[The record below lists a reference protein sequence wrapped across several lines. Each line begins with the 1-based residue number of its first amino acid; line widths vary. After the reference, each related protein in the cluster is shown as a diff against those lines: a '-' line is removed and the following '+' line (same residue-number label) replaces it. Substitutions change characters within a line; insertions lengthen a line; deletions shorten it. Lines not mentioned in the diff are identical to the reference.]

1 MIKDFQLQT
10 INDIP
15 VEITPIPGINSLQ
28 LNYEAS
34 IGGANA
40 PEPGADKTSE
50 NVSAGIASQGALATL
65 NSVGTDQILDEA
77 ITSLKIAAGAVS
89 AAKTSIAAINPST
102 GEINAN
108 KVGTTQ
114 IDTNAVTEAKIL
126 ASAITENKIAVN
138 AVTESKIL
146 ASAITEAKIA
156 VNAVTEGKIASN
168 AVSTSKLAL
177 AAVTA
182 DIIAA
187 SAITENKIYTG
198 AVTADKIAANAITS
212 AKIDANA
219 IIAGKIAAGVITATE
234 ISAGAITTEK
244 LYALSVTSDKVD
256 ALAITAGKIAAGA
269 VTTEKLY
276 ALAVTTDK
284 IDALAIT
291 AAKIA
296 AGAITAEKIS
306 AGAVTASKI
315 TSYNFI
321 MSAGSFSNNSPS
333 AGRISWSSVKVVYNG
348 TEYTISNSSCS
359 ATEKHIYWQLSNPTV
374 FSSSVSLPAL
384 GNDDF
389 LVAFNNSG
397 AAIMVWNSTVING
410 NRITAG
416 SISAT
421 QIAANSITANEI
433 AATTITANEIAAST
447 ITAAKMNVSQL
458 SAITA
463 NLGSITSG
471 TVTGALLQ
479 TSSSDNTGVKMS
491 SAIGGINV
499 YGEALNILDTAGT
512 LYGYVGGYNGYMAL
526 RAVSGRNM
534 LIGADNA
541 TVFFGNNVG
550 TAVPAGGL
558 LGSSSAPW
566 NTIYGGNLVSNNL
579 YATNSAS
586 YLRWFSSAWNF
597 QHKVVAPEVSTP
609 YLTGINTIRLDST
622 ASPLTDNG
630 SIYFNGTHLY
640 VRIGGAWKQLDN

>member
-50 NVSAGIASQGALATL
+50 NVAAGIASQGSLATL
-65 NSVGTDQILDEA
+65 NSVGTDQILNEA
-77 ITSLKIAAGAVS
+77 ITALKIAAGAVS

-126 ASAITENKIAVN
+126 ASAITE
-138 AVTESKIL
+138 
-146 ASAITEAKIA
+146 AKIA
-156 VNAVTEGKIASN
+156 TSAVTEGKIS
-168 AVSTSKLAL
+168 
-177 AAVTA
+177 
-182 DIIAA
+182 
-187 SAITENKIYTG
+187 
-198 AVTADKIAANAITS
+198 
-212 AKIDANA
+212 
-219 IIAGKIAAGVITATE
+219 
-234 ISAGAITTEK
+234 
-244 LYALSVTSDKVD
+244 
-256 ALAITAGKIAAGA
+256 
-269 VTTEKLY
+269 
-276 ALAVTTDK
+276 ALAV
-284 IDALAIT
+284 T

-296 AGAITAEKIS
+296 AGAITTEKIS

-397 AAIMVWNSTVING
+397 VAIMVWNSTVING

-433 AATTITANEIAAST
+433 AAATITANEIAAST

-471 TVTGALLQ
+471 TITGALLQ
-479 TSSSDNTGVKMS
+479 TSSSNNTGVK
-491 SAIGGINV
+491 IGTVGSDTGIFV
-499 YGEALNILDTAGT
+499 YGQTFRLLDTSGN
-512 LYGYVGGYNGYMAL
+512 LYGYIGGYGGYYNIATYNN
-526 RAVSGRNM
+526 RNM
-534 LIGADNA
+534 LLDAGSA
-541 TVFFGNNVG
+541 TVHFYSH
-550 TAVPAGGL
+550 AA
-558 LGSSSAPW
+558 
-566 NTIYGGNLVSNNL
+566 
-579 YATNSAS
+579 
-586 YLRWFSSAWNF
+586 
-597 QHKVVAPEVSTP
+597 
-609 YLTGINTIRLDST
+609 
-622 ASPLTDNG
+622 PLTDGGKNLGYYNYRWGNCYTLNLTFQDGYYLNKSGNVLQANG
-630 SIYFNGTHLY
+630 FTNFYINGNIFRPVGFTFKDGSGNNKYIVVLATNDP
-640 VRIGGAWKQLDN
+640 I